1 MVMEY
6 SFSLTYRLA
15 EDSGDVD
22 QIIERLGAA
31 GCDDA
36 LVGVGQ
42 PGRIGLDF
50 IREAGTAREAM
61 VSALRDVKAAIPAAT
76 LMEASPDLVGLS
88 DVAEVVGLS
97 RQNMRKLM
105 VNSGGF
111 PSPVHAG
118 STAVWHLADILS
130 WLDAKGTYRFE
141 KSILEVAKT
150 AMLINFAKESRYHQQ
165 VIPKDISE
173 LTA

>member
-1 MVMEY
+1 MEY
-6 SFSLTYRLA
+6 SFTLTYRLPA
-15 EDSGDVD
+15 DGDDVD
-22 QIIERLGAA
+22 RLVERLGAA

-61 VSALRDVKAAIPAAT
+61 VSALRDIKGAIPSAVLT
-76 LMEASPDLVGLS
+76 EASPDLVGLS
-88 DVAEVVGLS
+88 DVAEIVGVS

-105 VNSGGF
+105 VNSDGF

-118 STAVWHLADILS
+118 STVLWHLADILS
-130 WLDAKGTYRFE
+130 WLDSKGTYGVE

-150 AMLINFAKESRYHQQ
+150 AMLINFAKEARHHEQ
-165 VIPKDISE
+165 VVPSDIAE